1 MYIRKNY
8 YPLFMDVMLLD
19 DDDFT
24 RQTIKNA
31 LVQNKINVVCAAA
44 TVKSA
49 IDCANKV
56 NIDVTV
62 IDYNLGRG
70 PNGIDAAQALAKIQP
85 NMGFVLLTGFLD
97 PNVVLTSMTALP
109 VGSRYLLKQNLQDI
123 NQVIHEIKSAS
134 STVAI

>member
-8 YPLFMDVMLLD
+8 YPLFMDVMILE

-97 PNVVLTSMTALP
+97 PNVVLSSMTGTWCATNP
-109 VGSRYLLKQNLQDI
+109 S
-123 NQVIHEIKSAS
+123 
-134 STVAI
+134 